1 MRILYLS
8 VSIKSVVIF
17 YQDMMQDDYV
27 IKELVKLSSNFS
39 TEYDARRLCDKKFG
53 EIKSCNS
60 FVKSKNDS

>member
-1 MRILYLS
+1 
-8 VSIKSVVIF
+8 
-17 YQDMMQDDYV
+17 MMQDDYV
-27 IKELVKLSSNFS
+27 IKELVKLCSNFS